1 MATTNEFDGG
11 VEVQSN
17 WFKFEKIGDGI
28 KGTMIGHKMVPSSNP
43 TFPDQEVY
51 EIRKKD
57 GNVFNVGISVKKS
70 GTVGRLNSMK
80 QGEIVG
86 ILFESET
93 PPTTK
98 GFAAAKNLKIMSFG
112 MDSTFTSNAVND
124 IPFGNE

>member
-98 GFAAAKNLKIMSFG
+98 GFAAAK
-112 MDSTFTSNAVND
+112 
-124 IPFGNE
+124 